1 MRAMPG
7 AQYPWGMASL
17 DPGRWMADLAA
28 PLISKFAEGLTLS
41 RDGERV
47 EWSYGGQSA
56 VIELT
61 PQGTLNATFV
71 APPSFDAVSSSLAAA
86 VYRPRTVPYALTPA
100 GCSRMVD
107 DMVDFFSGVREPR
120 FVFAGAYSLH
130 QAAS

>member
-1 MRAMPG
+1 MPG
-7 AQYPWGMASL
+7 AEYAWHMASL
-17 DPGRWMADLAA
+17 DPGRWMSDLAT
-28 PLISKFAEGLTLS
+28 PLISKFGEGLTLC
-41 RDGERV
+41 RDGTRV

-61 PQGTLNATFV
+61 AQGTLDATFV
-71 APPSFDAVSSSLAAA
+71 ERPALDAVSSSLAAA

-120 FVFAGAYSLH
+120 FVFTSAYTLQTAG
-130 QAAS
+130 